1 MTSSKYRR
9 LLNLALTVALVVVV
23 SAQAPFPVEERRE
36 ANNLMLPKRLVAQ
49 IGNKVN
55 LHFTD
60 NEIENAFRIG
70 KDLVDRNFQ
79 LEDEIER
86 EGFVFF
92 CKFDFII
99 ITNLYH

>member
-1 MTSSKYRR
+1 MTSSSDRR
-9 LLNLALTVALVVVV
+9 LLNLALTVALVAAV

-36 ANNLMLPKRLVAQ
+36 APNVLLPKRLVAQ

-60 NEIENAFRIG
+60 NEIENAFRLG
-70 KDLVDRNFQ
+70 KDLVDRNIQ

-86 EGFVFF
+86 EGLRISF
-92 CKFDFII
+92 CF
-99 ITNLYH
+99 